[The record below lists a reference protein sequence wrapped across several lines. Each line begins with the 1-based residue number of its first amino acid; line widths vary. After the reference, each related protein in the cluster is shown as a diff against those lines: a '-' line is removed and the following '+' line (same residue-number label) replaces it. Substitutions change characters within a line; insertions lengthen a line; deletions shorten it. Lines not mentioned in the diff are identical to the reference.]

1 MVQAVLFLSFLFWN
15 EPLLGKI
22 PVPGDFETLGLG
34 WRLTFSRAAPQHSQH
49 LSPSICLAVCLP
61 AMLNAGGQVC

>member
-1 MVQAVLFLSFLFWN
+1 MVRAVLFLSFLFWN

-22 PVPGDFETLGLG
+22 PVPGDLKHWG
-34 WRLTFSRAAPQHSQH
+34 WDGDRHFPEQPLSTVSM
-49 LSPSICLAVCLP
+49 SPSICLAVCLP